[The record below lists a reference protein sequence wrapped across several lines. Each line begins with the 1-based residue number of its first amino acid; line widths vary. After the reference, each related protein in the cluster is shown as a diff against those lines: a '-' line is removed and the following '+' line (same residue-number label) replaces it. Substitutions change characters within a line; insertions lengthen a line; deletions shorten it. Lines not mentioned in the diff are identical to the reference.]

1 MKEIFFC
8 KVGVSVEKFDSQIVN
23 RSADNSSF
31 RQIKKERR
39 KKETPSK
46 RKEEK
51 IKQTFSTNNSYLSC
65 KWD

>member
-39 KKETPSK
+39 KKETLSK

-51 IKQTFSTNNSYLSC
+51 NQTNV
-65 KWD
+65 